1 MHLMRVR
8 ISTSRVARADALSV
22 VRHGQKLIPH
32 ACGAMREREGEIVE
46 TRGNAKAA
54 RTRAI
59 YAPIPVILEN
69 RAPRTMRLVDKI
81 KEYGI

>member
-1 MHLMRVR
+1 MYLMRVR

-22 VRHGQKLIPH
+22 VRHEQKLIPR
-32 ACGAMREREGEIVE
+32 ACDVMREREGEIEE
-46 TRGNAKAA
+46 TRGNAKAT

-59 YAPIPVILEN
+59 YAPIPARLEN
-69 RAPRTMRLVDKI
+69 RAPCAMRLADKI